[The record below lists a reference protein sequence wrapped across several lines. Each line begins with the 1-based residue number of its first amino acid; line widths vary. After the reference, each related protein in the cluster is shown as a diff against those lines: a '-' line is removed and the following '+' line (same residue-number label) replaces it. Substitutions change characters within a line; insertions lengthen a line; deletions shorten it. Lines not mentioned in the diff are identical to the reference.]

1 MTKPVYAVLGLM
13 VLAAAALSA
22 SRAAQYLARTD
33 ASAVANRASE
43 HCNAESDIA
52 TRQDRPPAADDA
64 QGCSP
69 AEDRGTLVP
78 VPDEP
83 NEPTLARPEPVQED
97 SPRRIVVV
105 QVKGELPAPNETRSV
120 IAPIPVPQGEPT
132 LAPPEPPSGAKSPHL
147 IVVEVE
153 AERVAEEGLPAE
165 EGPVLPRRASG
176 S

>member
-1 MTKPVYAVLGLM
+1 MTKPIYAVLGLV

-22 SRAAQYLARTD
+22 SRAAQYLAQTD
-33 ASAVANRASE
+33 ASAAANRASE
-43 HCNAESDIA
+43 PCNAESHIA

-69 AEDRGTLVP
+69 TEDRGTLVP
-78 VPDEP
+78 VADGP
-83 NEPTLARPEPVQED
+83 NEPTLAPPEPVQED

-105 QVKGELPAPNETRSV
+105 QVKGDLPAPDKTPSA
-120 IAPIPVPQGEPT
+120 IAPIPVPQDEPT

-147 IVVEVE
+147 IVVQVE
-153 AERVAEEGLPAE
+153 AEQAAEEDSPAE
-165 EGPVLPRRASG
+165 QGPVVPPSDGG